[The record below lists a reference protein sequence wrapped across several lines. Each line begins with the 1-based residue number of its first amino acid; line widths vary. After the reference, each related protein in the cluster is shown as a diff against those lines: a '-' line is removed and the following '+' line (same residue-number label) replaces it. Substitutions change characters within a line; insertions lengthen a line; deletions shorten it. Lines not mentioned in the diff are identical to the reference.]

1 MPAIANLRFF
11 LWHDL
16 RYPEAVQESTVAQTY
31 SQIALA
37 PAEDAPFPLGRE
49 LAENLGYPSSL
60 LDQLPRDSVEAFCG
74 VSNVSLFAEIGQ
86 QDMVLDL
93 GCGAGMDALVAAQ
106 RSKQVIG
113 VDFSEAMLERASR
126 ALKLSNSGQ
135 FVRLIQAPAYDLPLP
150 DASVDV
156 VLVNGIFNLNPQR
169 SAIMQ
174 EIRRVLRPGGSAFV
188 AELVL
193 REPLPSEQLDSA
205 HWLA

>member
-1 MPAIANLRFF
+1 M
-11 LWHDL
+11 
-16 RYPEAVQESTVAQTY
+16 QESKVAQTY
-31 SQIALA
+31 SKIALA

-49 LAENLGYPSSL
+49 LAENVGYPSSL
-60 LDQLPRDSVEAFCG
+60 LDLLPLDSVEAFCG

-86 QDMVLDL
+86 QDVVLDL
-93 GCGAGMDALVAAQ
+93 GCGAGLDTLVAAQ

-113 VDFSEAMLERASR
+113 VDFSEAMLERAGR
-126 ALKLSNSGQ
+126 ALSLSDSGQ
-135 FVRLIQAPAYDLPLP
+135 SVRLIQAPAHQLPLP
-150 DASVDV
+150 DSSVDV

-169 SAIMQ
+169 SAIMR

-193 REPLPSEQLDSA
+193 REPLPPAQLDSA